1 VSLSATAGTGLT
13 ASCWDRRNGQMSRPA
28 LVAQEERRDPVP
40 VASVLHALFLAGAL
54 VPLIA
59 MLSAL
64 LAAVWIREG
73 EREAP
78 ARRSQR

>member
-13 ASCWDRRNGQMSRPA
+13 ALCWDRRNGQMSRPA

-64 LAAVWIREG
+64 LAALWIREG

-78 ARRSQR
+78 ARRSER